1 MRMGNPDALSVQAS
15 AMFGSSCLA
24 KDCDGEQDVVRS
36 WDGYGFGATLTGP
49 HMIGRVIRRMIAVL
63 ALAATALA
71 GPAMADP
78 ARFPLRAGEP
88 AAQVFDTGQATLDFT
103 APALPGLVW
112 TPADVLVGGPPDL
125 FTDRREVLVGVDPQ
139 DRERLEVRILT
150 GVIEPRRVLLAA
162 DYARVLAPRWG
173 TANFGTF
180 AHGPAFGEVLV
191 GDDRSGAMQVT
202 RLSVFRRGDRVLVIA
217 VRFPGA
223 GTGIEGPPGLA
234 AFLGSLTFADP
245 AVPDLLDGLPQ
256 VASIPAPDGRAALAV
271 RLPVGWGPLDLPPPP
286 GADLR
291 VLVDAN
297 DPRDDIA
304 VLAGLIPR
312 DAALPMMTDQALT
325 GAAQAIAESM
335 VRTLLPDGPFQIV
348 PGELTRLDAF
358 ADPGL
363 VHGLYTFRV
372 DRPGA
377 ATTAVTVL
385 LSAGAGGP
393 AAIAGVMTPFPDSPI
408 GNAAFLHG
416 NALMM
421 AQVQAQLDFWTA
433 RAAP

>member
-1 MRMGNPDALSVQAS
+1 MRRA
-15 AMFGSSCLA
+15 
-24 KDCDGEQDVVRS
+24 
-36 WDGYGFGATLTGP
+36 
-49 HMIGRVIRRMIAVL
+49 IAVL
-63 ALAATALA
+63 ALAATALV

-78 ARFPLRAGEP
+78 ARFPLRTGES
-88 AAQVFDTGQATLDFT
+88 ATQSFDTGQATLDFV

-112 TPADVLVGGPPDL
+112 TPANVPVDGPPGL
-125 FTDRREVLVGVDPQ
+125 FTDLREVLVGVDPQ
-139 DRERLEVRILT
+139 DRERFDARLLT
-150 GVIEPRRVLLAA
+150 GVIDPRRVLLAA

-173 TANFGTF
+173 TLNFGTF
-180 AHGPAFGEVLV
+180 AHNPAFGEVLV
-191 GDDRSGAMQVT
+191 GDDRSGAMMVT
-202 RLSVFRRGDRVLVIA
+202 RLSVFRRGDRVLVVA
-217 VRFPGA
+217 LRFPGE

-245 AVPDLLDGLPQ
+245 AVPDLLDSFPQ
-256 VASIPAPDGRAALAV
+256 VATIPAPDGRAALAV

-312 DAALPMMTDQALT
+312 DAALPMMTDRAMT
-325 GAAQAIAESM
+325 GAAQATAEMM
-335 VRTLLPDGPFQIV
+335 VRTLLPDGPVQIV
-348 PGELTRLDAF
+348 PGELTRLDALGD
-358 ADPGL
+358 AGL
-363 VHGLYTFRV
+363 AHGLYTFRV

-385 LSAGAGGP
+385 LSVGPGGP
-393 AAIAGVMTPFPDSPI
+393 AAIAGVMTPYPDNPI
-408 GNAAFLHG
+408 GDAAFLHG

-433 RAAP
+433 RSAP